1 MKYETIVVEQ
11 KNSALWVRLNRPEV
25 RNAFNPTMIAELIS
39 IPNLV
44 SSNVRAVVLSGE
56 GNVFCAGADLNWM
69 RQSLGLKREQNLEDA
84 QRLADMLLALDRLR
98 VPLVGMIH
106 GAALGGG
113 VGLVSVCDYAI
124 STGDTVFSFSEV
136 RLGIVPACIAP
147 FVIRKIGPGH
157 ARALFTTAERFDTKK
172 AYDVGFIHQVASG
185 RDELLQ
191 LTTKKVEEIKECGPN
206 ALRIAK
212 NIIFDLLAPDDRKQL
227 QMAAEVLAEVR
238 VSEEGQEGVHAF
250 LEKRRPAWSESK
262 E

>member
-1 MKYETIVVEQ
+1 MKFETILVEQ
-11 KNSALWVRLNRPEV
+11 KDSLLWVRLNRPES
-25 RNAFNPTMIAELIS
+25 RNAFNPTMITELTSIPKLIS
-39 IPNLV
+39 SDV
-44 SSNVRAVVLSGE
+44 CAVVLSGE
-56 GNVFCAGADLNWM
+56 GHVFCAGADLNWM
-69 RQSLGLKREQNLEDA
+69 QQSLDLKREQNLEDA
-84 QRLADMLLALDRLR
+84 QRLANMLLALDRLP

-124 STGDTVFSFSEV
+124 GTGDTVFSFSEV

-172 AYDVGFIHQVASG
+172 AYDIGLIHQVASS
-185 RDELLQ
+185 RNELLQ
-191 LTTKKVEEIKECGPN
+191 LATKQVEEIKKCGPN

-227 QMAAEVLAEVR
+227 QMAAEVLAEIR
-238 VSEEGQEGVHAF
+238 VSQEGQEGVRAF
-250 LEKRRPAWSESK
+250 LEKRRPAWSEPK